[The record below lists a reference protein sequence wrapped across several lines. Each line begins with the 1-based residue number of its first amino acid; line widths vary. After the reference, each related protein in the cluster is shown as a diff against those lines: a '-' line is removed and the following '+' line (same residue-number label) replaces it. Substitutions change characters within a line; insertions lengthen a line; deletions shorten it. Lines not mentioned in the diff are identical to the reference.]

1 MSERW
6 IGLTTTR
13 RAEVR
18 CAVQLSS
25 REKKGRRAEEEQA
38 KKSASGD
45 LARSCISRLSVTA
58 KSPGECSSS
67 SLPGRYPELEH

>member
-25 REKKGRRAEEEQA
+25 REKREESRQKSRQ

-67 SLPGRYPELEH
+67 LPGRYPELEH